1 MSSPAM
7 QELRDQLNQLL
18 DNAKTGNIIPIRLP
32 AQVEA
37 IISAVDAVE
46 EDHKDALSKAMPE
59 DMEGYM
65 EEEAYFVGHAVHEL
79 RTPMTSIR
87 GYSDMLGQMGELND
101 MQKQFLDV
109 IKTNTRR
116 MESLLKDMSYINKIR
131 KNTLQLNPKMDMFKN
146 IGMRLEKD
154 MQPVAEELKKELV
167 LDVPDGL
174 PLLNLDSEILV
185 VAIEKLIENSLRY
198 TNEDGKVTV
207 SGSADGSTLAI
218 QVADNGIGIS
228 DDDKEKLG
236 TIYFR
241 SDHDLVREFKGSG
254 LGIPIAYGL
263 LDILD
268 ATYSVESEVDTGTTF
283 TVRIEGMT

>member
-7 QELRDQLNQLL
+7 QDLRDQLNQLL

-37 IISAVDAVE
+37 IIAAVDVVE
-46 EDHKDALSKAMPE
+46 ADQKEALAKAMPE

-131 KNTLQLNPKMDMFKN
+131 KKTLQLNPKMDMFKN
-146 IGMRLEKD
+146 MGMRLEKD
-154 MQPVAEELKKELV
+154 MQPIAEELKKELIFE
-167 LDVPDGL
+167 VPDGL
-174 PLLNLDSEILV
+174 PLLNVDSEILV
-185 VAIEKLIENSLRY
+185 VAIEKLIENALRY

-207 SGSADGSTLAI
+207 SGSADESTLVI
-218 QVADNGIGIS
+218 TVTDNGIGMSEEDIA
-228 DDDKEKLG
+228 KLG

-263 LDILD
+263 IEMLG
-268 ATYSVESEVDTGTTF
+268 ASHSVESEVDNGTTF
-283 TVRIEGMT
+283 TIRIEGMT

>member
-7 QELRDQLNQLL
+7 QALRDQLNQLL

-32 AQVEA
+32 AQVEE

-46 EDHKDALSKAMPE
+46 ADHKDALSKAVPE

-116 MESLLKDMSYINKIR
+116 MESLLKDMSFINKLR

-167 LDVPDGL
+167 FDVPDGL
-174 PLLNLDSEILV
+174 PLLNLDSDMLV
-185 VAIEKLIENSLRY
+185 VAIEKFIENSLRY

-207 SGSADGSTLAI
+207 SGSADGSTLVI

-228 DDDKEKLG
+228 NDDMEKLG
-236 TIYFR
+236 SIYFR

-254 LGIPIAYGL
+254 LGIPIAYGM
-263 LDILD
+263 LDMLG
-268 ATYSVESEVDTGTTF
+268 ATYSVESEVDKGTTF